1 MSENELRNRI
11 ARLEAV
17 VREMQT
23 REQIAT
29 VKPWTPISGGVVY
42 VDPSGTGALTTEA
55 AFIYD
60 DTNNELVVGRAR
72 LTEQS
77 TPSTPV
83 NPYSIIFANSTG
95 VPSGVNDAG
104 NVYEMLR
111 HSENSWTPTLVGSGT
126 AGTFTYDATNTKIQ
140 YERIGNKVYFNGR
153 LITTATSVAPVGN
166 MTITGLPIAAGAN
179 SNNGNILGGVV
190 FGYTGF
196 NLAAGYT
203 QMHGFITGGSTTI
216 LLYEMGDNVARAIV
230 QGGEVGAAVDLF
242 IAGWYKID

>member
-1 MSENELRNRI
+1 MSEAELWAEIGRI
-11 ARLEAV
+11 RAGL
-17 VREMQT
+17 RELST
-23 REQIAT
+23 RERVAT
-29 VKPWTPISGGVVY
+29 VSPWAPISGGVVY
-42 VDPSGTGALTTEA
+42 VDASGTGALTTEA

-60 DTNNELVVGRAR
+60 DVNNELVAGRIR
-72 LTEQS
+72 MTEQA
-77 TPSTPV
+77 TPSTPA
-83 NPYSIIFANSTG
+83 NPYSTIFANSTG

-104 NVYEMLR
+104 LVYEMLR
-111 HSENSWTPTLVGSGT
+111 HSENSWTPTLVGAGT

-203 QMHGFITGGSTTI
+203 QMHGFIVGGATTI
-216 LLYEMGDNVARAIV
+216 LLYEMGDNVARAVV
-230 QGGEVGAAVDLF
+230 QGGELGAAVDLF